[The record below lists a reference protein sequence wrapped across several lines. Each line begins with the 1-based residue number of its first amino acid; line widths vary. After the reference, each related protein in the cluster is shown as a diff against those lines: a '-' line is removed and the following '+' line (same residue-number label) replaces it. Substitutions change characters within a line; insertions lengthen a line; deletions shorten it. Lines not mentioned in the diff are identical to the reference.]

1 MSKEKDSSMP
11 DDSVIRSLF
20 DRWERVWHGREFDL
34 IPSCVAPT
42 YIRHDHLG
50 DRTVAPASYAG
61 ELAKVRSDR
70 PGIRVAV
77 YDHAFKGNRAWY
89 RFEFRWTDPKNGV
102 AQTQAGMQAYRIKDG
117 KLAETWIS
125 LLPAG
130 SKWPDPVA
138 QETWTGPPPMPTEE

>member
-1 MSKEKDSSMP
+1 MTLEDTSRE
-11 DDSVIRSLF
+11 LF
-20 DRWERVWHGREFDL
+20 NRWERVWHHGEFDL

-50 DRTVAPASYAG
+50 DRTVTPESYMG
-61 ELAKVRSDR
+61 ELDKVRTDR

-77 YDHAFKGNRAWY
+77 YDHAFTGNRAWY
-89 RFEFRWTDPKNGV
+89 RFEFRWNDPATGEAK
-102 AQTQAGMQAYRIKDG
+102 TQAGMQAYRVENG

-125 LLPAG
+125 LLSVG

-138 QETWTGPPPMPTEE
+138 QETWTSPPPVP

>member
-1 MSKEKDSSMP
+1 MAVEDVTR
-11 DDSVIRSLF
+11 DLF
-20 DRWERVWHGREFDL
+20 DRWERVWHGGEFDL

-50 DRTVAPASYAG
+50 DRSVTPDSYAA
-61 ELAKVRSDR
+61 ELAKVLADR

-89 RFEFRWTDPKNGV
+89 RFEFRWKDPATGESH
-102 AQTQAGMQAYRIKDG
+102 TQAGMQAYRIDGG

-125 LLPAG
+125 LLAMD
-130 SKWPDPVA
+130 SKWNDPTA
-138 QETWTGPPPMPTEE
+138 QETWTSPPPMPTC